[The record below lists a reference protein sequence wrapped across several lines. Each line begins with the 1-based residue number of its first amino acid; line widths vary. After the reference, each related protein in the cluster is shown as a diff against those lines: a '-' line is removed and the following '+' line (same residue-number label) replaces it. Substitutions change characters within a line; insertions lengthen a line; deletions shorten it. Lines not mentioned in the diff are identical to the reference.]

1 MEELNLPSGKY
12 SLIQRIKSDDKGNVC
27 LAEHKTMGVKR
38 IIKKAIG
45 EGAYRK
51 SLMREAYILSR
62 LKHPFI
68 PAVCD
73 IEETDDAFYIIEEYI
88 EGYSLYDYIREN
100 GIFEQQKGLETG
112 VKLAKIIDFLHSGNS
127 FKVCH
132 LDIQPKNIIIKDN
145 QIYLIDFGNAVCSD
159 DTVKTCVMA
168 TKGFAPPEQYMLGF
182 GENISNA
189 LTADIYSFGAVLLY
203 MLTGIYKEAFSL
215 GEAEA
220 LLYKRAVN
228 DRIINIVSN
237 ALNKKAECRQNTM
250 SIVCRQLD
258 KAITDSAMTDK
269 AVSDRRLS
277 GRAVSYRAVTGGA
290 INDGEAC
297 FEKAEPYIV
306 SVAGM
311 DRGTG
316 ATYTALLLTVFL
328 REKGICAV
336 YEENH
341 HRDTVRKLARN
352 YSQIKYDKGCF
363 VLHGIIMKPKYND
376 NIRIHTDCD
385 VIVRDE
391 GTVEECKA
399 AGDYLVIVAQ
409 ADILGWAGL
418 KPSLELLEQDMSAYE
433 KNISVVFN
441 RCDEEIYRRMS
452 SLISCTGGYM
462 KSSVSPFGATLQGF
476 KGMETVL
483 RKLLERIK
491 EGDSVC
497 EEKYRS
503 DTYRRDTKHRNS
515 FRKKG

>member
-1 MEELNLPSGKY
+1 MEDLNLPSGKY
-12 SLIQRIKSDDKGNVC
+12 SLICRIKSDDKGNVF
-27 LAEHKTMGVKR
+27 LAEHRTMGVKR
-38 IIKKAIG
+38 IIKQAIG
-45 EGAYRK
+45 DGAYRK

-68 PAVCD
+68 PSVCD
-73 IEETDDAFYIIEEYI
+73 IEETDGAFYIIEEYI
-88 EGYSLYDYIREN
+88 EGQSLYDYIREN
-100 GIFEQQKGLETG
+100 GIFEQHKGLEAG
-112 VKLAKIIDFLHSGNS
+112 VKLAKIIDFLHSGHS
-127 FKVCH
+127 FGVCH
-132 LDIQPKNIIIKDN
+132 LDIQPKNILIKDN
-145 QIYLIDFGNAVCSD
+145 QIYLIDFGNAKCSD
-159 DTVKTCVMA
+159 DAAKTQVMA
-168 TKGFAPPEQYMLGF
+168 TKGFAPPEQYMTGF
-182 GENISNA
+182 GESMPDT
-189 LTADIYSFGAVLLY
+189 LSADIYGFGAVLLY
-203 MLTGIYKEAFSL
+203 MLTGIYKESFEA
-215 GEAEA
+215 GETEA
-220 LLYKRAVN
+220 MLCKRQVN
-228 DRIINIVSN
+228 DNVISIISN
-237 ALNKKAECRQNTM
+237 ALNKKSAYRQNSMSIICRQM
-250 SIVCRQLD
+250 V
-258 KAITDSAMTDK
+258 KAITDSVMTDK
-269 AVSDRRLS
+269 VVSDRGLS

-316 ATYTALLLTVFL
+316 ATYTALLLTVLL

-363 VLHGIIMKPKYND
+363 VLRGITMKPKYND

-441 RCDEEIYRRMS
+441 RCDEEKYRRMA

-476 KGMETVL
+476 KGMEAVL